1 MKKYIGVLALG
12 ILALFTT
19 SCDKLKSRDH
29 MNKGVQAY
37 RNARWPEAVEHFKA
51 AVQLDPQN
59 VNGKLYLATAYMTQ
73 YVPGVDDP
81 RNQQFANAARDE
93 FSQVLKE
100 NPNDKTALASLASL
114 CYQEAQGIPKFED
127 KVKKLDESKDWNLK
141 LIQADPQSKEAYYT
155 LAVIDWLKWYPNYM
169 SARAEMGMK
178 PEDPGPLKDKK
189 VKEQL
194 KEKYD
199 GILQD
204 GIDNLNKALAID
216 KNYDD
221 AMSYMNLL
229 IRQRADLLD
238 TKDEYNQQIA
248 IANNWIQK
256 SLDTKKAKAAK
267 QPANGGGV
275 SPEK

>member
-1 MKKYIGVLALG
+1 MKKLIAVIGLGTLAFF
-12 ILALFTT
+12 AT

-81 RNQQFANAARDE
+81 RNQQFATAARDE
-93 FSQVLKE
+93 FNAVLKE
-100 NPNDKTALASLASL
+100 NPKDKTALASLASL
-114 CYQEAQGIPKFED
+114 SYQEAQGIPRFED
-127 KVKKLDESKDWNLK
+127 KLKKLDESKEWNLK

-194 KEKYD
+194 KDKY
-199 GILQD
+199 GAMLQD
-204 GIDNLNKALAID
+204 GIDNLNKALSID
-216 KNYDD
+216 PNYDD

-229 IRQRADLLD
+229 VRQRADLLD
-238 TKDEYNQQIA
+238 TKEEYNKQIEV
-248 IANNWIQK
+248 ANNWIQK

-267 QPANGGGV
+267 QPAAGGA
-275 SPEK
+275 PEK

>member
-1 MKKYIGVLALG
+1 MKKYVAVLAFG
-12 ILALFTT
+12 ALALLTAG
-19 SCDKLKSRDH
+19 CDKLKSRDH

-81 RNQQFANAARDE
+81 RNQQFATAARDE
-93 FSQVLKE
+93 FNAVLKE
-100 NPNDKTALASLASL
+100 NPKDKTALASLASL
-114 CYQEAQGIPKFED
+114 SYQEAQGIPKFED
-127 KVKKLDESKDWNLK
+127 KIRKLDESKDWNLK
-141 LIQADPQSKEAYYT
+141 LLEADPQSKEAYYT

-189 VKEQL
+189 VKAQMR
-194 KEKYD
+194 EKYEPM
-199 GILQD
+199 LND
-204 GIDNLNKALAID
+204 GIDNLKKALAID

-221 AMSYMNLL
+221 AMAYMNLL

-238 TKDEYNQQIA
+238 TPEEYKQQVSEADI
-248 IANNWIQK
+248 WVQR
-256 SLDTKKAKAAK
+256 SLETKKAKAAK
-267 QPANGGGV
+267 TPAAGGV
-275 SPEK
+275 NPEK

>member
-1 MKKYIGVLALG
+1 
-12 ILALFTT
+12 
-19 SCDKLKSRDH
+19 

-81 RNQQFANAARDE
+81 RNQQFAQAAREE
-93 FSQVLKE
+93 FNAVLKE
-100 NPNDKTALASLASL
+100 NPSDKTALASLASL

-127 KVKKLDESKDWNLK
+127 KVKKLDESKEWNLK
-141 LIQADPQSKEAYYT
+141 LIQTDPQAKEAYYT

-194 KEKYD
+194 KEKY
-199 GILQD
+199 GAMLQD
-204 GIDNLNKALAID
+204 GIDNLKKALAID

-238 TKDEYNQQIA
+238 TKEEYNQQVEE
-248 IANNWIQK
+248 ANNWVQK

-267 QPANGGGV
+267 QPATGGITQE
-275 SPEK
+275 SK

>member
-1 MKKYIGVLALG
+1 MKKYIAVLALGVLAL
-12 ILALFTT
+12 LTT
-19 SCDKLKSRDH
+19 SCDKLRSRDH

-81 RNQQFANAARDE
+81 RNQQFASAARDE
-93 FSQVLKE
+93 FNNVLKD
-100 NPNDKTALASLASL
+100 NPNDRTALASLASL

-141 LIQADPQSKEAYYT
+141 LIQADPQAKEAFYT

-189 VKEQL
+189 VKEEL
-194 KEKYD
+194 KEKY
-199 GILQD
+199 GPLLQD

-238 TKDEYNQQIA
+238 TKEEYNQQIDV
-248 IANNWIQK
+248 ANNWVQK
-256 SLDTKKAKAAK
+256 SLDTKKAKAALAAK
-267 QPANGGGV
+267 QPGGGV
-275 SPEK
+275 TP